1 MTRKNFFLLGLAV
14 IIGASVWLYFSYKGI
29 KTTQDALIE
38 QAERTRA
45 RRPAS
50 IPVVIS
56 PPPENRAVAAT
67 KARLQ
72 QEALTLQQQLLEANT
87 SLQQSQQALES
98 LRARQQEESQA
109 PTADTFSSE
118 LQNSNLELQSF
129 ISELNS
135 YDRLAED
142 INRRADE
149 ALRLQSS
156 QAQVARSQ
164 IDENIRSQEN
174 YIRQTQD
181 EIIYWQQNT
190 NDLTARQTR
199 LEDLNNLLLQQQQ
212 QLELMQNEK
221 LLLSSQALQGPQSV
235 QQARAQALSDLDQ
248 DRSNLQE
255 EIAIRRSQIQSLQEN
270 IYESTASDYSLRRQ
284 LLQTQRAVE
293 QQQQQIRRLESS
305 LIEKNAE
312 LNALE

>member
-14 IIGASVWLYFSYKGI
+14 IIGASIWLYFSYQGI
-29 KTTQDALIE
+29 KTTQDALVE
-38 QAERTRA
+38 QAERTRV

-50 IPVVIS
+50 IPVVMA

-67 KARLQ
+67 KARLR
-72 QEALTLQQQLLEANT
+72 QEALTLQQKLLEANT
-87 SLQQSQQALES
+87 TLEQSRQTLES

-109 PTADTFSSE
+109 PSADTFSLE
-118 LQNSNLELQSF
+118 LQNSSMELQSF
-129 ISELNS
+129 MSELNS

-156 QAQVARSQ
+156 QAQVARAQ
-164 IDENIRSQEN
+164 IDENIRIQEN
-174 YIRQTQD
+174 LIRQTQS
-181 EIIYWQQNT
+181 ELINWQENT

-199 LEDLNNLLLQQQQ
+199 LEELGNLLSQQQQ

-221 LLLSSQALQGPQSV
+221 VLLSSQALQAPQEV
-235 QQARAQALSDLDQ
+235 QQAREQALSDLNDNRN
-248 DRSNLQE
+248 DLQE
-255 EIAIRRSQIQSLQEN
+255 EIAIMRSQIQSLQEN
-270 IYESTASDYSLRRQ
+270 IYESTTNEFSLRRQ
-284 LLQTQRAVE
+284 VQQAQRTLDR
-293 QQQQQIRRLESS
+293 QQQEVRRLESS

-312 LNALE
+312 LTALE

>member
-29 KTTQDALIE
+29 KTTQDALVE

-45 RRPAS
+45 RRSAS
-50 IPVVIS
+50 IPVVVS
-56 PPPENRAVAAT
+56 APTENRAITAT

-72 QEALTLQQQLLEANT
+72 QEALTLQEQLLEANT
-87 SLQQSQQALES
+87 NLQQSQQTLES

-118 LQNSNLELQSF
+118 LQNSSLELQSF

-190 NDLTARQTR
+190 NDLTAQQTR